1 MENKTKQIE
10 KPISV
15 AIEETKQQ
23 IAKVINNSQL
33 SPVVLDL
40 ILKDIY
46 NEVHNVY
53 TNQALQEKQ
62 QYDASM
68 QQKAEMND
76 KNDTKSTEE
85 QGD

>member
-23 IAKVINNSQL
+23 IADVINNSQL

-53 TNQALQEKQ
+53 TTQALQEKQ
-62 QYDASM
+62 QYEASI
-68 QQKAEMND
+68 QQKAKTND
-76 KNDTKSTEE
+76 ENDTKSTEE
-85 QGD
+85 QN